1 MNIKLKKTDTRRVL
15 TFEKFVKNINSELK
29 WKAINEISE
38 IFDLQEKII
47 AWISVE
53 ELKIQLLNQVKELRN
68 MSVWMT
74 NKFDS
79 IIDRLQNIDTLL
91 DWKNIENS
99 IEFFDE
105 IDKDISK
112 IPDQR
117 MRQLLMKKSEYFRAT
132 KLDKILIVSVRKTLK
147 LLDDNY
153 KIAWDSEDE
162 INHFFDSLSIQIKKI
177 ANQTMVSS
185 LLALLNI
192 HKMSV
197 LSKMDEYIPSWME
210 ERK

>member
-1 MNIKLKKTDTRRVL
+1 MNTKLKKTDNRRLL
-15 TFEKFVKNINSELK
+15 TFEKFVKNINSQLK
-29 WKAINEISE
+29 WKSVNEISE

-177 ANQTMVSS
+177 DNQTMVSS
-185 LLALLNI
+185 LLVLLNI

-197 LSKMDEYIPSWME
+197 LNKVEAGEYIPAWLQE
-210 ERK
+210 